1 MAIEFKK
8 PKTVKV
14 ECPFCEADV
23 EVLETDESAVKE
35 CPSCRQAFVVSRSM
49 IKRSKIGVSEAIV
62 IGFLTFQILAVIVPG
77 SARSWIVGFVTAG
90 VAAVLCRGKKA
101 LLVLAGFVTGLFI
114 ACVAGLLR

>member
-35 CPSCRQAFVVSRSM
+35 CPSCRQEFVVSRSM

-62 IGFLTFQILAVIVPG
+62 IGFLTLQILAAVHG
-77 SARSWIVGFVTAG
+77 SFRSWIVGFVTAG

-101 LLVLAGFVTGLFI
+101 LHVLAGFVTGLFI
-114 ACVAGLLR
+114 VCVARLIR